1 MKKVITM
8 LMAIVTSVA
17 MSAQALVWDGSAEPW
32 THGSGTHDD
41 PYLIETPQQLAFL
54 AQTVNESY
62 DFADYRFTDTCF
74 LMTADFDLGGD
85 LGLDWAPIGASPS
98 HGSNRTMFAGDF
110 DGGNHVVSNMR
121 ITTENYINAYGLF
134 GLVSG
139 SLIENV
145 SLDGSCA
152 IQLESINEYWEIVI
166 GGLVSYIREGTVR
179 NCHSFAVIECNR
191 LYGDMYGCYIGGVC
205 GMLRGS
211 LVDGCTYSGEIIS
224 DASTNYGQVMVGGI
238 VGEMIDSKVTDCHN
252 SGSIYNNRIDP
263 LYSMMF
269 SEVDFC
275 SGGVV
280 GSAIGENK
288 SEILYCSNT
297 GTVSVFIEE
306 EPEHQQER
314 YFASGGI
321 LGSSMGFNAHFVKNK
336 IEIRSCYNVGDVSV
350 DVAGTGLN
358 ESACGILGVAYIN
371 DTVTVVSCYSA
382 GTLMGDAM
390 GGIMVT
396 ESEKITVTNSYYLES
411 EGCDNGYGEP
421 KTEEYMKTEEFV
433 EVLNESD
440 PVYSMDYT
448 NENGGFPVFVNQYDG
463 EPEAVGA
470 SNQCRAYPNPSGG
483 MVSVVLPEGA
493 SGASVELFSLDGRLV
508 MSEPWVTGGIDIS
521 RLATGIYIMRVAT
534 DNGVTFEEKVVRE

>member
-98 HGSNRTMFAGDF
+98 HGANRTMFAGDF

-191 LYGDMYGCYIGGVC
+191 LYTDLYGCYIGGVC

-238 VGEMIDSKVTDCHN
+238 VGEMIDSKVTARHHLQFPRC
-252 SGSIYNNRIDP
+252 
-263 LYSMMF
+263 
-269 SEVDFC
+269 
-275 SGGVV
+275 
-280 GSAIGENK
+280 
-288 SEILYCSNT
+288 
-297 GTVSVFIEE
+297 
-306 EPEHQQER
+306 
-314 YFASGGI
+314 
-321 LGSSMGFNAHFVKNK
+321 
-336 IEIRSCYNVGDVSV
+336 
-350 DVAGTGLN
+350 AGKRAAA
-358 ESACGILGVAYIN
+358 ACG
-371 DTVTVVSCYSA
+371 
-382 GTLMGDAM
+382 
-390 GGIMVT
+390 
-396 ESEKITVTNSYYLES
+396 
-411 EGCDNGYGEP
+411 
-421 KTEEYMKTEEFV
+421 
-433 EVLNESD
+433 
-440 PVYSMDYT
+440 
-448 NENGGFPVFVNQYDG
+448 
-463 EPEAVGA
+463 
-470 SNQCRAYPNPSGG
+470 R
-483 MVSVVLPEGA
+483 
-493 SGASVELFSLDGRLV
+493 LDR
-508 MSEPWVTGGIDIS
+508 
-521 RLATGIYIMRVAT
+521 R
-534 DNGVTFEEKVVRE
+534 